1 MTLVNLA
8 QVLEPA
14 RRDGRGLAA
23 FNVIQIEHAE
33 AFAAAAEK
41 VSLPVV
47 MQISEN
53 CVRYH
58 GSLAP
63 IAETWTIRAPTAAAV
78 LGPGRPATV
87 RPRPWGRARRPPA

>member
-33 AFAAAAEK
+33 ALAAIPDDE
-41 VSLPVV
+41 
-47 MQISEN
+47 
-53 CVRYH
+53 VRVDS
-58 GSLAP
+58 G
-63 IAETWTIRAPTAAAV
+63 RASPGGTFRLVRVTAA
-78 LGPGRPATV
+78 L
-87 RPRPWGRARRPPA
+87 PPAVIS